1 MEQNIEEIIEKSK
14 SLSDLS
20 KNIFGK
26 ENYTNREKCKKIL
39 FEHNID
45 WKEWCSTK
53 RKKQKQYCLYCG
65 KELTGD
71 YRKKFCNH
79 SCAASYNNMGVVRN
93 GSESENSYCLN
104 CGKELDKYC
113 KKYCCKECESEYR
126 YKQSVEKWKSGSDEG
141 WTGHG
146 AGIKPFIKRYLM
158 AKYDCKCQKC
168 GWGEI
173 NESTGSSPLQVHH
186 IDGNCKNN
194 SEENLQ
200 LLCPNCHSL
209 TDTFGRLNNKSNR
222 KR

>member
-14 SLSDLS
+14 NLSDLS
-20 KNIFGK
+20 RKIFGK

-45 WKEWCSTK
+45 WKKWLDAK
-53 RKKQKQYCLYCG
+53 REKPKRYCLYCG

-71 YRKKFCNH
+71 YRKKFCNN
-79 SCAASYNNMGVVRN
+79 SCAASYNNKGIVRN
-93 GSESENSYCLN
+93 GGGSEKTFCLN
-104 CGKELDKYC
+104 CGKELDRRC
-113 KKYCCKECESEYR
+113 RKYCCKECETEYR
-126 YKQSVEKWKSGSDEG
+126 YKQNIEKWKNGEDEG

-146 AGIKPFIKRYLM
+146 AGIKPFVKRYLY
-158 AKYDCKCQKC
+158 AKYNCKCQLC

-173 NESTGSSPLQVHH
+173 NESTNVTPLQVHH

-209 TDTFGRLNNKSNR
+209 TDTFGRLNNKSSR